1 METQTSRRK
10 IIFNIKINNM
20 KKIFFLAATVAITSA
35 ACKSSKEVSKT
46 ETPVI
51 KTPVDCSISG
61 MTYASIKP
69 ILEVNCNNCHSNG
82 GAGGFDFTVFADVKK
97 AAQKGELL
105 GTIKHAS
112 GFPKMPARSEK
123 LDQES
128 IDKIECW
135 IKNGMKE

>member
-10 IIFNIKINNM
+10 IILNIKINNM
-20 KKIFFLAATVAITSA
+20 KKTFFLAATVAITSA

-46 ETPVI
+46 ETPVV
-51 KTPVDCSISG
+51 KSTVDCAVSG
-61 MTYASIKP
+61 LTYAAIKP
-69 ILEVNCNNCHSNG
+69 ILEGNCNSCHSNG
-82 GAGGFDFTVFADVKK
+82 GAGGLDFTVFADVKK

-112 GFPKMPARSEK
+112 GFPKMPARAEK
-123 LDQES
+123 LDQAS

>member
-1 METQTSRRK
+1 
-10 IIFNIKINNM
+10 M
-20 KKIFFLAATVAITSA
+20 KKIFFLVATIAITSA

-46 ETPVI
+46 ETPVV
-51 KTPVDCSISG
+51 KSTVDCAVSG
-61 MTYASIKP
+61 LTYASIQP
-69 ILEVNCNNCHSNG
+69 ILEEKCNSCHSNG
-82 GAGGFDFTVFADVKK
+82 GSGGFDFTVFADVKK

-105 GTIKHAS
+105 GTIKHAP
-112 GFPKMPARSEK
+112 GFPRMPVRAEK

>member
-1 METQTSRRK
+1 
-10 IIFNIKINNM
+10 M
-20 KKIFFLAATVAITSA
+20 KKILFLIATVAITSS
-35 ACKSSKEVSKT
+35 ACKSSKDVSKT
-46 ETPVI
+46 ETTVV

-82 GAGGFDFTVFADVKK
+82 GAGGFDFTIFADVKK

-105 GTIKHAS
+105 GTIKHAY
-112 GFPKMPARSEK
+112 GFPKMPESAEK

>member
-1 METQTSRRK
+1 
-10 IIFNIKINNM
+10 M

-46 ETPVI
+46 ETPVV
-51 KTPVDCSISG
+51 KSTVDCAVSG
-61 MTYASIKP
+61 LTYAAIKP
-69 ILEVNCNNCHSNG
+69 ILEKHCNSCHSDG
-82 GAGGFDFTVFADVKK
+82 GAGGLDFTVFADVKK

-105 GTIKHAS
+105 GTIKHER
-112 GFPKMPARSEK
+112 GFPRMPANE
-123 LDQES
+123 LQLEQAS